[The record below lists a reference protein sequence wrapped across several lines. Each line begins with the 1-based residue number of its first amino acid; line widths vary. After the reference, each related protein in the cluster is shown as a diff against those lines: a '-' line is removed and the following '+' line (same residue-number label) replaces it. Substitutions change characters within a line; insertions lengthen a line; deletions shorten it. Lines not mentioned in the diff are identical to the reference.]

1 MNRQKA
7 KKIIIGLIL
16 LALGIAWLGNAVDL
30 WDFSVFFPGWWAALV
45 MICFFVSVIGDGP
58 NVINVLGMLIFGAV
72 VLKSNGMIPD
82 FVNLWL
88 VAFALAVIL
97 FGGKLMVSAFRG
109 SRRGSLHN
117 ENVSD
122 GNSVPEGNSV
132 SYAFASEILRFS
144 GQTIHSCEYGVSFGS
159 LTLDFSGA
167 VFAEDASLSVSVNF
181 GSAKIL
187 LPPGVKVSSQNRGM
201 FASVQNHSEGNV
213 SIPCE
218 FDCTFGSIDVKNG

>member
-97 FGGKLMVSAFRG
+97 FGGKCVYSVEAPKKDNPRG
-109 SRRGSLHN
+109 
-117 ENVSD
+117 
-122 GNSVPEGNSV
+122 
-132 SYAFASEILRFS
+132 I
-144 GQTIHSCEYGVSFGS
+144 
-159 LTLDFSGA
+159 
-167 VFAEDASLSVSVNF
+167 
-181 GSAKIL
+181 
-187 LPPGVKVSSQNRGM
+187 
-201 FASVQNHSEGNV
+201 
-213 SIPCE
+213 
-218 FDCTFGSIDVKNG
+218 

>member
-132 SYAFASEILRFS
+132 SYAFASETLRFS
-144 GQTIHSCEYGVSFGS
+144 GQTIHSCEYGVSSRGDDGVENHAR
-159 LTLDFSGA
+159 DFHGA
-167 VFAEDASLSVSVNF
+167 RVYHDDARPDIDPFVPE
-181 GSAKIL
+181 IHPL
-187 LPPGVKVSSQNRGM
+187 L
-201 FASVQNHSEGNV
+201 
-213 SIPCE
+213 
-218 FDCTFGSIDVKNG
+218 CTSCKKG